1 MKIVPPVRATR
12 TWPQRLAAAPARVFP
27 LLCPVRE
34 TEWVE
39 GWDPSLVVT
48 SSGVAEKDCV
58 FMTPEPEAIWVVT
71 EYEPPRRIEFVKVT
85 PELTV
90 ARIAILLSE
99 SGPEETRA
107 DVTYTHTAL
116 TEAGERFVA
125 AFTEEYYETFM
136 KGWEKALNAYLVSS
150 K

>member
-1 MKIVPPVRATR
+1 MKIVPPIRATR
-12 TWPQRLAAAPARVFP
+12 TWPQRLAADPARVFP

-58 FMTPEPEAIWVVT
+58 FVMPDPEAVWVVT

-85 PELTV
+85 PGVTV
-90 ARIAILLSE
+90 ARIGIVLSPA
-99 SGPEETRA
+99 GPGATRA

-125 AFTEEYYETFM
+125 GFTDEYYASFM
-136 KGWEKALNAYLVSS
+136 KEWEDALNTHLA
-150 K
+150 KA